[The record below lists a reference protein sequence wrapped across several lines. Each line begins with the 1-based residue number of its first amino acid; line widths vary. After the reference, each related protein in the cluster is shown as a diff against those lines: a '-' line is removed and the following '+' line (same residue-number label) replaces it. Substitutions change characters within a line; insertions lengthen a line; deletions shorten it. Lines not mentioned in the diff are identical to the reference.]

1 MSRTKRQK
9 RRLRYSQVAIPPEVH
24 DRARRLRDR
33 LNDKKSPQGVTLW
46 GVIARG
52 LEALEEKL
60 NGRE

>member
-9 RRLRYSQVAIPPEVH
+9 RRRRYPQVAVPPEVH
-24 DRARRLRDR
+24 ERILGLKGRLGY
-33 LNDKKSPQGVTLW
+33 GVPLW